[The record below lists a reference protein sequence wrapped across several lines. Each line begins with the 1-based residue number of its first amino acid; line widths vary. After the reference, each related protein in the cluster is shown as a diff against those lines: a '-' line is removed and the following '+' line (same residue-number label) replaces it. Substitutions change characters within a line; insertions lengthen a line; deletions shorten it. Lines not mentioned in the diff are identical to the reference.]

1 MQYLVERPGGASNP
15 LYARSY
21 TQTHGGEGGH
31 YGHQFAER
39 AYQLV
44 GPKVSEAMD
53 NQLPHE
59 IPGRHAE
66 LGLCSGEMMKCKY
79 KGNRRQHL

>member
-1 MQYLVERPGGASNP
+1 MQYLARGASNP

-21 TQTHGGEGGH
+21 TQTHGGK
-31 YGHQFAER
+31 
-39 AYQLV
+39 V
-44 GPKVSEAMD
+44 GIMVINSQKGRTSSLAPKVSEAMD

-59 IPGRHAE
+59 ISGRHAE